1 MQPTEIAASEDA
13 THNKNRRK
21 VMRAISS
28 KRAAIVKR
36 IAQIVD
42 KLSSAIL
49 SVGNIVNNA
58 GAVFGTRTNEKP
70 WQLEKSLDTPGLN
83 IKVRCHAVIRAFA
96 WPSGGFW
103 GNERRLIWASAK
115 QITPH
120 DSKRPIQVAQQT

>member
-21 VMRAISS
+21 VMRVISS
-28 KRAAIVKR
+28 KRAATVKR

-49 SVGNIVNNA
+49 GVGNIVNNA
-58 GAVFGTRTNEKP
+58 GAIFGTRTHGKP

-83 IKVRCHAVIRAFA
+83 ITVRLHAVIQVFA
-96 WPSGGFW
+96 RPSGGFW

-115 QITPH
+115 
-120 DSKRPIQVAQQT
+120 